1 MSVHS
6 LAPHPLAASILAAAA
21 LTLGAPTGT
30 ARADTVHLANGRSF
44 EDVVARI
51 EGDRVLIRFDYG
63 EMGVPRS
70 SVTRIDTGSSE
81 LALFEERWRALAG
94 ARAGAG
100 ATADEWLD
108 LARWARASGLDHGAG
123 RAALRAS
130 AQDPE
135 LEGLAPLLGALGFVR
150 EEESGAWLPA
160 DEVMVRQGW
169 VRRGAGWISP
179 EEAAAERAALERA
192 AAERRVA
199 EREERMLQAMELLT
213 LARLAEELRPPPPR
227 VGLPIYPVVVIPGR
241 GGHHRDRFGGL
252 PGIPADRETWD
263 DLLHRNPGSLL
274 PVGPDR
280 PGRNPGSL
288 LPVEPGRSHSG
299 SVKPPDP

>member
-1 MSVHS
+1 MSMLS
-6 LAPHPLAASILAAAA
+6 LPPHPLAASILAAGA
-21 LTLGAPTGT
+21 LTLGVSVGA
-30 ARADTVHLANGRSF
+30 ARADTVYLANGRSF
-44 EDVVARI
+44 EDVVARV

-81 LALFEERWRALAG
+81 LARFEERWRALA
-94 ARAGAG
+94 AAG
-100 ATADEWLD
+100 ATADEWLE
-108 LARWARASGLDHGAG
+108 LARWARAGGLDHGAG

-130 AQDPE
+130 AQDPD

-160 DEVMVRQGW
+160 DEAMVRRGW

-179 EEAAAERAALERA
+179 EAAAAERGALERA

-213 LARLAEELRPPPPR
+213 IARLAEELEPPPR
-227 VGLPIYPVVVIPGR
+227 VGLPIYPVVVIPGK
-241 GGHHRDRFGGL
+241 GGHHRDRFGGR

-288 LPVEPGRSHSG
+288 LPVEPGRSHRG
-299 SVKPPDP
+299 SVKEQEPDS